1 MIPTTNM
8 AGQWAVVPLA
18 GVQMDFEAWM
28 ASFKFDKVSCG
39 EDFDSEADAVIN
51 CYRTPIDRSRAQS
64 NLQPNLQPNL
74 DHQDDLTNANCS

>member
-39 EDFDSEADAVIN
+39 GNYESDADTVIN
-51 CYRTPIDRSRAQS
+51 CYRTPIDQARA
-64 NLQPNLQPNL
+64 QPNLQPNL
-74 DHQDDLTNANCS
+74 GRQEDLSNASCS

>member
-28 ASFKFDKVSCG
+28 ASFKFDKVSCVR
-39 EDFDSEADAVIN
+39 DFESDADVVIN
-51 CYRTPIDRSRAQS
+51 CYRMPIDRARA
-64 NLQPNLQPNL
+64 QPNLQPRL
-74 DHQDDLTNANCS
+74 GHQEDHSNANCY